1 MSLTKEKT
9 LELLWQRMAERGD
22 FPSLQR
28 SVTGIVSAMQSENTS
43 TADLASSVLSDFA
56 LTQKVI
62 RLANSAMYAP
72 FGCNVTT
79 VSRAIMILGVD
90 TIGHLALSLK
100 LLEGFGEVAAG
111 RDDMARE
118 LARATLA
125 GAFAR
130 DITSKNGIRDG
141 EEAVVCTLLHHVARL
156 LVTYCFPDEWV
167 EIQRLAEQQGISD
180 SDACEQVLAISFPE
194 LSEAAA
200 RKWGLPESIATSMRP
215 IDLEGDAPLSH
226 AERVKYTAG
235 TKLAPTDGIVRQTS
249 DRIVGDAAN
258 DLDKARRIYDWVVAN
273 TYRRAST
280 RGCGDGNVVA
290 MLQSGDLGG
299 KCADINPLFVALV
312 RAAGIPARD
321 LYGVRVAPSAFGY
334 KSLGVKGGTITRA
347 QHCRAEIYLDGYG
360 WVATD
365 PADVRKVMLEEE
377 KGGLPAS
384 DPRVVAVRRKLF
396 GAWEGNWIAFNDGAD
411 LALPDSGGQSVAF
424 LMYPQG
430 EVERVRLDC
439 LEPGRFRYGMTAR
452 EITA

>member
-1 MSLTKEKT
+1 MAFFHAGHAQAADTVFPVQFHIQKEDATMNRRQILKAGAACAAASVLPRVAFAADSPPRFDPRPAGWRRFEIT
-9 LELLWQRMAERGD
+9 TQVEPAATGQTIRVWAPLAGLRADDWNRPEGNRWTTNARTARVDRDPHSGTDMLYLEWDAGEKAPRAE
-22 FPSLQR
+22 
-28 SVTGIVSAMQSENTS
+28 IVSRVS
-43 TADLASSVLSDFA
+43 TRDRAADLGADLA
-56 LTQKVI
+56 Q
-62 RLANSAMYAP
+62 
-72 FGCNVTT
+72 
-79 VSRAIMILGVD
+79 
-90 TIGHLALSLK
+90 
-100 LLEGFGEVAAG
+100 AG
-111 RDDMARE
+111 KA
-118 LARATLA
+118 
-125 GAFAR
+125 
-130 DITSKNGIRDG
+130 
-141 EEAVVCTLLHHVARL
+141 
-156 LVTYCFPDEWV
+156 
-167 EIQRLAEQQGISD
+167 
-180 SDACEQVLAISFPE
+180 
-194 LSEAAA
+194 
-200 RKWGLPESIATSMRP
+200 
-215 IDLEGDAPLSH
+215 APLSH

>member
-180 SDACEQVLAISFPE
+180 SEP
-194 LSEAAA
+194 
-200 RKWGLPESIATSMRP
+200 
-215 IDLEGDAPLSH
+215 
-226 AERVKYTAG
+226 
-235 TKLAPTDGIVRQTS
+235 
-249 DRIVGDAAN
+249 AN
-258 DLDKARRIYDWVVAN
+258 RCWPSRSRNCPKRR
-273 TYRRAST
+273 
-280 RGCGDGNVVA
+280 
-290 MLQSGDLGG
+290 
-299 KCADINPLFVALV
+299 
-312 RAAGIPARD
+312 
-321 LYGVRVAPSAFGY
+321 
-334 KSLGVKGGTITRA
+334 
-347 QHCRAEIYLDGYG
+347 
-360 WVATD
+360 
-365 PADVRKVMLEEE
+365 
-377 KGGLPAS
+377 PAS
-384 DPRVVAVRRKLF
+384 GGCPSRSRPACGRSTWKAMRRSRTPT
-396 GAWEGNWIAFNDGAD
+396 G
-411 LALPDSGGQSVAF
+411 
-424 LMYPQG
+424 
-430 EVERVRLDC
+430 C
-439 LEPGRFRYGMTAR
+439 AR
-452 EITA
+452 WPTCPTKW